1 MQNITHSSNEQTAC
15 IKKKEAVACIW
26 TQAFYFFKV
35 LNTLCDTFLRGGFV
49 SGHGRG
55 HDAAQSVIRP

>member
-1 MQNITHSSNEQTAC
+1 MQNITHSSNQQTAC

-35 LNTLCDTFLRGGFV
+35 LNTLCDTFLRGGLCLDMDV
-49 SGHGRG
+49 DMMQHNL
-55 HDAAQSVIRP
+55 